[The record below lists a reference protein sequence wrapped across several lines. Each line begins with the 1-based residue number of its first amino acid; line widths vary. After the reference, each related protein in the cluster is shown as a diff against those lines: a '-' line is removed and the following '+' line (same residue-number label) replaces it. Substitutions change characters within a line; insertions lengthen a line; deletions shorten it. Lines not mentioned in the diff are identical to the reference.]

1 MHPGPALT
9 GRGRVHPHARTQGLP
24 APITVTSIQRRLVRA
39 AAAPLLAAL
48 ALALAPGAEAAR
60 VLVMGPTGHVAAR
73 QDPFVPAAAP
83 TPAPPVTASVATARR
98 TAATARTAK
107 KAKKPPQKT
116 VASELV
122 RLRNSGAIT
131 PAQYA
136 TYNSSFNAALGSERR
151 LRGTRATELEAVIE
165 NLHNI
170 AAAGKLTAGRL
181 PALFETLDMNRQ
193 WWTTGPLLSPGQY
206 VEFSGS
212 QLVWEYYAGQGI
224 ELQVLAT
231 FGKADGLYTGGP
243 SDYAE
248 MREVLSEMVPLAVNR
263 AGGLVWEYYFPFDGG
278 VPPWTSAMSQGTG
291 IEALTRAS
299 QAFSDPNYLSLAHQA
314 LPVFTAPPPVGVR
327 VPTALG
333 ARYIQ
338 YTFAPSTLILNAF
351 LQSLIGLYDY
361 AQVSRDPLAQQLFD
375 AGNAEAQAD
384 VPSFDTG
391 AWSLYQ
397 PGVEDT
403 LSYHE
408 LVTGF
413 LQQLCA
419 RTQAPVYCV
428 TAQHFTT
435 YLTTPPT
442 LGLLTQQ
449 VRKGKTSSISFQL
462 SKYSH
467 VGIVV
472 IGPGGNTLF
481 STSASFGYGTRSFTV
496 PPLKH
501 KGTYTIRLAATDL
514 AGNFNRI
521 VGTIQVS

>member
-1 MHPGPALT
+1 VTSVHRRIARGGAATIVAALT
-9 GRGRVHPHARTQGLP
+9 
-24 APITVTSIQRRLVRA
+24 
-39 AAAPLLAAL
+39 L
-48 ALALAPGAEAAR
+48 ALPTYAEAAR
-60 VLVMGPTGHVAAR
+60 VLVMGPTGHVTAR
-73 QDPFVPAAAP
+73 HDRFVPAAAP
-83 TPAPPVTASVATARR
+83 TPAPTIFQAS
-98 TAATARTAK
+98 AAAAK
-107 KAKKPPQKT
+107 PTNKKPPQKT

-131 PAQYA
+131 AAQYA
-136 TYNSSFNAALGSERR
+136 TYNSNFAAALSSERR

-170 AAAGKLTAGRL
+170 AEAGKLTPGRL
-181 PALFETLDMNRQ
+181 PALFLTLNMNRQ
-193 WWTTGPLLSPGQY
+193 WWTTGPLLGSGQY

-243 SDYAE
+243 SDYPE
-248 MREVLSEMVPLAVNR
+248 MQQVLSQIIPLAVNR
-263 AGGLVWEYYFPFDGG
+263 AGGLVWEYYFRFDGG

-291 IEALTRAS
+291 IEALTRAY
-299 QAFSDPNYLSLAHQA
+299 QAFHDPNYLTLAREA

-327 VPTALG
+327 VPTSLG
-333 ARYIQ
+333 ARYVQ
-338 YTFAPSTLILNAF
+338 YTFAPNALILNAF

-361 AQVSRDPLAQQLFD
+361 AQLSHDPLAAQLFA
-375 AGNAEAQAD
+375 AGNTEAQAE
-384 VPSFDTG
+384 VPQFDTG

-397 PGVEDT
+397 PGIEDT

-413 LQQLCA
+413 LQQLCT
-419 RTQAPVYCV
+419 RTKVPVYCV
-428 TAQHFTT
+428 TAQHFTA
-435 YLTTPPT
+435 YLTTPPA
-442 LGLLTQQ
+442 LQLLTQH
-449 VRKGKTSSISFQL
+449 VRKGKASSISFHL
-462 SKYSH
+462 SKISR

-481 STSASFGYGTRSFTV
+481 STSASFGYGNRSFTV

-501 KGTYTIRLAATDL
+501 TGTYTIHLAATDL

>member
-1 MHPGPALT
+1 M
-9 GRGRVHPHARTQGLP
+9 RG
-24 APITVTSIQRRLVRA
+24 
-39 AAAPLLAAL
+39 AAAPFVAAL
-48 ALALAPGAEAAR
+48 ATALSAALVLALSAVLALAFPAGAQAAR
-60 VLVMGPTGHVAAR
+60 VLVMGPAGHVTAR

-83 TPAPPVTASVATARR
+83 TPPPTAVQATA
-98 TAATARTAK
+98 AAAK
-107 KAKKPPQKT
+107 PTKTKKPPQKT
-116 VASELV
+116 VASELG

-131 PAQYA
+131 AAQYG
-136 TYNSSFNAALGSERR
+136 TYNSSFNAALSSERR
-151 LRGTRATELEAVIE
+151 LQGTRATELEAVIE

-170 AAAGKLTAGRL
+170 AAAGKLTPGRL
-181 PALFETLDMNRQ
+181 PALFLTLNMNRQ
-193 WWTTGPLLSPGQY
+193 WWTTGPLLGSGQY
-206 VEFSGS
+206 IEFAGS

-243 SDYAE
+243 SDYPE
-248 MREVLSEMVPLAVNR
+248 MQQVLSQIIPLAVNR
-263 AGGLVWEYYFPFDGG
+263 AGGLVWEYYFRFDGG

-299 QAFSDPNYLSLAHQA
+299 QALSDPNYLTLAHAA
-314 LPVFTAPPPVGVR
+314 LSVFTAPPPVGVR
-327 VPTALG
+327 VPTSLG
-333 ARYIQ
+333 ARYVQ
-338 YTFAPSTLILNAF
+338 YTFAPNTLILNAF

-361 AQVSRDPLAQQLFD
+361 AQITDDPLAQQLFA
-375 AGNAEAQAD
+375 AGNAEAQTE
-384 VPSFDTG
+384 VPEFDTG

-397 PGVEDT
+397 PGIEDT

-413 LQQLCA
+413 LQQLCT

-442 LGLLTQQ
+442 LQLLTQQ
-449 VRKGKTSSISFQL
+449 VRKGKTSSISFEL

-472 IGPGGNTLF
+472 IGPGGHTLF
-481 STSASFGYGTRSFTV
+481 ATSASFGYGTRSFTV

-501 KGTYTIRLAATDL
+501 KGTYTIHLAATDL

>member
-1 MHPGPALT
+1 MTSVHRRIV
-9 GRGRVHPHARTQGLP
+9 RGV
-24 APITVTSIQRRLVRA
+24 
-39 AAAPLLAAL
+39 AAPLLAVL
-48 ALALAPGAEAAR
+48 ALALAAVLALAFPAGAQAAR
-60 VLVMGPTGHVAAR
+60 VLVMGAGGHVSAR
-73 QDPFVPAAAP
+73 QDPFVPTAAP
-83 TPAPPVTASVATARR
+83 TPAPSTVQATA
-98 TAATARTAK
+98 AAAK
-107 KAKKPPQKT
+107 PTKPRKPPQKT
-116 VASELV
+116 VASELK

-131 PAQYA
+131 PAQYS
-136 TYNSSFNAALGSERR
+136 TYNSQWGAALGSERR

-170 AAAGKLTAGRL
+170 AAAGKLTPGRL
-181 PALFETLDMNRQ
+181 PALFETLNVNRQ
-193 WWTTGPLLSPGQY
+193 WWTTGPLIGSGQY

-248 MREVLSEMVPLAVNR
+248 MLEVLSEIIPLAVNR
-263 AGGLVWEYYFPFDGG
+263 AGGIVWEYYFRFDGG

-299 QAFSDPNYLSLAHQA
+299 EAFSDPNYLTLAHEA

-327 VPTALG
+327 VPTTLG
-333 ARYIQ
+333 ARYVQ
-338 YTFAPSTLILNAF
+338 YTFEPNTLILNAF

-361 AQVSRDPLAQQLFD
+361 AQVSHDSEAQQLFA
-375 AGNAEAQAD
+375 AGNAEAQSE
-384 VPSFDTG
+384 VPRFDTG

-413 LQQLCA
+413 LQQLCT

-428 TAQHFTT
+428 TAHQFTS

-442 LGLLTQQ
+442 LQLLTQT
-449 VRKGKTSSISFQL
+449 VHKGKTSSISFQL

-472 IGPGGNTLF
+472 VGPGGNTLF
-481 STSASFGYGTRSFTV
+481 STSASFGYGTPSFTV

-501 KGTYTIRLAATDL
+501 KGTYTIHLSATDL

>member
-1 MHPGPALT
+1 
-9 GRGRVHPHARTQGLP
+9 
-24 APITVTSIQRRLVRA
+24 VTSVCRRTVRGGA
-39 AAAPLLAAL
+39 ATCVAAL
-48 ALALAPGAEAAR
+48 ALALPTGAQAAR
-60 VLVMGPTGHVAAR
+60 VLVMGPAGHVSAR
-73 QDPFVPAAAP
+73 QDPFIPATAP
-83 TPAPPVTASVATARR
+83 TPVPASAAQTPAPNAVRATA
-98 TAATARTAK
+98 AAAK
-107 KAKKPPQKT
+107 PTRNRKPPQKT

-131 PAQYA
+131 PAEYA
-136 TYNSSFNAALGSERR
+136 TYSSNFNAALSSERR

-170 AAAGKLTAGRL
+170 AVAGKLTAGRL
-181 PALFETLDMNRQ
+181 PALFLTLNMNRQ
-193 WWTTGPLLSPGQY
+193 WWTTGPLLSSGQY

-231 FGKADGLYTGGP
+231 FGKADGLYTGGS

-248 MREVLSEMVPLAVNR
+248 MQQVLSQVIPLAVNR
-263 AGGLVWEYYFPFDGG
+263 AGGLVWEYYFRFDGG

-299 QAFSDPNYLSLAHQA
+299 EAFKDPNYLTLAHEA

-327 VPTALG
+327 VPTTSG
-333 ARYIQ
+333 ARYVQ
-338 YTFAPSTLILNAF
+338 YTFAPNTLILNAF

-361 AQVSRDPLAQQLFD
+361 AQVSHDPLAAQLFA
-375 AGNAEAQAD
+375 AGNEEAQAE
-384 VPSFDTG
+384 VPQFDTG

-413 LQQLCA
+413 LQQLCT
-419 RTQAPVYCV
+419 RTQAPVYCM
-428 TAQHFTT
+428 TAQHFTA

-442 LGLLTQQ
+442 LQLLTQH
-449 VRKGKTSSISFQL
+449 VRKGKTSSISFRL
-462 SKYSH
+462 SKVSH

-501 KGTYTIRLAATDL
+501 KGTYTIHLAATDL

>member
-1 MHPGPALT
+1 
-9 GRGRVHPHARTQGLP
+9 
-24 APITVTSIQRRLVRA
+24 VTSVPRRIVRG
-39 AAAPLLAAL
+39 AAAPLVAAL
-48 ALALAPGAEAAR
+48 GLALPSGAQAAR
-60 VLVMGPTGHVAAR
+60 VLVMGPGVHVAAR
-73 QDPFVPAAAP
+73 QDPFVPTAAP
-83 TPAPPVTASVATARR
+83 TPAPNRVQAAAAAAKAT
-98 TAATARTAK
+98 K
-107 KAKKPPQKT
+107 KAPKPPQKT
-116 VASELV
+116 VASELK
-122 RLRNSGAIT
+122 RLSSSGAIT
-131 PAQYA
+131 AAQYA
-136 TYNSSFNAALGSERR
+136 TYNSSFNAALSSEHR

-165 NLHNI
+165 NLHNV
-170 AAAGKLTAGRL
+170 AAAGQLTPGRL
-181 PALFETLDMNRQ
+181 PALFLTLNMNRQ
-193 WWTTGPLLSPGQY
+193 WWTTGPLLSSGQY

-248 MREVLSEMVPLAVNR
+248 MQQVLSQIIPLAVNR
-263 AGGLVWEYYFPFDGG
+263 AGGLVWEYYFRFDGG

-291 IEALTRAS
+291 IEALTRAY
-299 QAFSDPNYLSLAHQA
+299 QAFHDPNYLTLAHEA

-327 VPTALG
+327 VPTSTG
-333 ARYIQ
+333 ARYVQ
-338 YTFAPSTLILNAF
+338 YTFAPNALILNAF

-361 AQVSRDPLAQQLFD
+361 AQVSQDPLATQLFA
-375 AGNAEAQAD
+375 AGNTEAQAE
-384 VPSFDTG
+384 VPQFDTG

-397 PGVEDT
+397 PGIEDT

-413 LQQLCA
+413 LQQLCT
-419 RTQAPVYCV
+419 RTEVPVYCV
-428 TAQHFTT
+428 TAQHFTA
-435 YLTTPPT
+435 YLTTPPS
-442 LGLLTQQ
+442 LQLLTQH
-449 VRKGKTSSISFQL
+449 VRKGKASVISFNL
-462 SKYSH
+462 SKISR

-481 STSASFGYGTRSFTV
+481 STSASFGYGNRSFTV
-496 PPLKH
+496 PALKH

>member
-1 MHPGPALT
+1 
-9 GRGRVHPHARTQGLP
+9 
-24 APITVTSIQRRLVRA
+24 VTSVHRRFVRGT
-39 AAAPLLAAL
+39 AAPLVAVLAFAL
-48 ALALAPGAEAAR
+48 PSGAQAAR
-60 VLVMGPTGHVAAR
+60 VLVMGPGGHVISR
-73 QDPFVPAAAP
+73 QDAFVPTAAP
-83 TPAPPVTASVATARR
+83 TPAPNRVE
-98 TAATARTAK
+98 AAAAAAKPTK
-107 KAKKPPQKT
+107 KAPKPPQKT
-116 VASELV
+116 VASELK
-122 RLRNSGAIT
+122 RLSNSGAIT
-131 PAQYA
+131 AAQYA
-136 TYNSSFNAALGSERR
+136 TYNSSFNAALSSEHR

-170 AAAGKLTAGRL
+170 AAAGKLTPGRL
-181 PALFETLDMNRQ
+181 PALFLTLNMNRQ
-193 WWTTGPLLSPGQY
+193 WWTTGPLLSSGQY

-248 MREVLSEMVPLAVNR
+248 MQQVLSQIIPLAVNR
-263 AGGLVWEYYFPFDGG
+263 AGGLVWEYYFRFDGG

-291 IEALTRAS
+291 IEALTRAYE
-299 QAFSDPNYLSLAHQA
+299 AFHDPNYLTLAHQA

-327 VPTALG
+327 VPTSLG
-333 ARYIQ
+333 ARYVQ
-338 YTFAPSTLILNAF
+338 YTFAPNALILNAF

-361 AQVSRDPLAQQLFD
+361 AQVSNDPLATQLFA
-375 AGNAEAQAD
+375 AGNTEAQAE
-384 VPSFDTG
+384 VPQFDTG

-397 PGVEDT
+397 PGIEDT

-413 LQQLCA
+413 LQQLCT
-419 RTQAPVYCV
+419 RTKVPIYCV
-428 TAQHFTT
+428 TAQHFTA

-442 LGLLTQQ
+442 LQLLTQH
-449 VRKGKTSSISFQL
+449 VSKGKTSSISFHL
-462 SKYSH
+462 SKVSR

-481 STSASFGYGTRSFTV
+481 STSASFGYGNRSFTV

-521 VGTIQVS
+521 VGTIQVP